1 MTPYRGADLTSMRIN
16 GPAEQQAQGRKA
28 MSLDRLVSVLPV
40 LVLAYALVMVCAAV
54 SVGVQWYRES
64 RTRRR
69 GRSAPTVVTGR
80 NGTIGG
86 VR

>member
-1 MTPYRGADLTSMRIN
+1 
-16 GPAEQQAQGRKA
+16 

-40 LVLAYALVMVCAAV
+40 LVLAYAFVLVCAAV

-64 RTRRR
+64 RTERR
-69 GRSAPTVVTGR
+69 GRSAPPVVTGR
-80 NGTIGG
+80 NGTTGG